1 MSITLILILVIV
13 DHWLCMYDVT
23 KLANPLN
30 FAIKWIYCHFSLY
43 IAFRSIEHW
52 SAQVRLILLHI
63 LFTKL
68 YTLYLK
74 VVLVQACTRYFPVA
88 KPSEN
93 TNILLKTSFIKIIIF
108 LMSILHYDVTKT
120 AYSLLYFHG
129 KVKVSRCS

>member
-1 MSITLILILVIV
+1 MSITLILILIIV

-63 LFTKL
+63 FVHEVVHII
-68 YTLYLK
+68 LK
-74 VVLVQACTRYFPVA
+74 KNFQSPNHRKTPIFC
-88 KPSEN
+88 S
-93 TNILLKTSFIKIIIF
+93 KTSFIKIIIF

>member
-63 LFTKL
+63 FVHEVVHIILNSGTCASMHAIFSSRQTIGKHQYFAPKHHL
-68 YTLYLK
+68 SKELSSWCQFYIMMSLK
-74 VVLVQACTRYFPVA
+74 PHTVFC
-88 KPSEN
+88 
-93 TNILLKTSFIKIIIF
+93 IF
-108 LMSILHYDVTKT
+108 MEK
-120 AYSLLYFHG
+120 
-129 KVKVSRCS
+129 